1 MARGASV
8 HEFWVKNQPWNWEMD
23 REMVA
28 SEVEWNLWRTRQPP
42 YKGLEEGQTVLLVT
56 LDAVGKSEISWAVQ
70 VTRVLKTEYRSKRE
84 AWSQLRDSF
93 PQFDWSRS
101 AFLRQE
107 YTVQAPESGV
117 MLAWDCR
124 PVRRIGVPRPEDLQ
138 FRPNGWCRYEVSESQ
153 LRKWN
158 CESESESDGSGRIQ
172 RDTDRRRAVEEHA
185 MELAKKHLITSGWR
199 KEEISDTSAT
209 CPYDFE
215 CRRGR
220 RKVRVE
226 VKGLSGSRGLVT
238 LTRGEVNHARTAD
251 CPMMLVIVSNI
262 EVRDTK
268 AGPKAKGGI
277 VEVWDPWEI
286 DEGRMTP
293 SAFDY
298 NPPPLPD

>member
-8 HEFWVKNQPWNWEMD
+8 HEFWVKNQPWNTDMD

-28 SEVEWNLWRTRQPP
+28 SEVEWNLWRTRRPP
-42 YKGLEEGQTVLLVT
+42 YNSLEEGQTVLLMT
-56 LDAVGKSEISWAVQ
+56 LDAAGESEISWAVQ
-70 VTRVLKTEYRSKRE
+70 VTRVLKTEYGSKRE
-84 AWSQLRDSF
+84 VWSQLRDSF

-124 PVRRIGVPRPEDLQ
+124 PLRPIGVPRPEDLRFQ
-138 FRPNGWCRYEVSESQ
+138 PNGWCRYEASENQ
-153 LRKWN
+153 LRKWKVK
-158 CESESESDGSGRIQ
+158 SVIGKRTSPKQPDPR
-172 RDTDRRRAVEEHA
+172 RRRAVEKHA
-185 MELAKKHLITSGWR
+185 MDLARDHLITSGWR
-199 KEEISDTSAT
+199 EEEIVDTSARR
-209 CPYDFE
+209 PYDFE

-238 LTRGEVNHARTAD
+238 LTRGEVNHARTSD
-251 CPMMLVIVSNI
+251 CRMMLVIVSDI
-262 EVRDTK
+262 EVVDTK
-268 AGPKAKGGI
+268 TGPKARGGT
-277 VEVWDPWEI
+277 VEVWDPWDV

-298 NPPPLPD
+298 NPPALPD